1 MIAKLYSMSTDDV
14 SMDDIDPIYSSTTPN
29 DGHSLV
35 FSDNISEAW
44 KDTEKHL
51 RSMKGLIEPLTT

>member
-1 MIAKLYSMSTDDV
+1 MSTDDV

-35 FSDNISEAW
+35 FSDNISEA
-44 KDTEKHL
+44 
-51 RSMKGLIEPLTT
+51 